1 VRDLLKGQGFPDYV
15 APFGNSRP
23 QDLLDWVPVHIV
35 SQSSNMKVKGRMVRV
50 VVSSAS
56 KQVTEELESD
66 RGSWGLT

>member
-1 VRDLLKGQGFPDYV
+1 
-15 APFGNSRP
+15 
-23 QDLLDWVPVHIV
+23 
-35 SQSSNMKVKGRMVRV
+35 MKVKGRMVRV